1 MHKDR
6 QCEVVQLLL
15 KRNGTDNSHLSRK
28 YAYYKLKGAN
38 AAEYASLLIW
48 IIFNLFQSVKFHDI
62 QHLQFGYN
70 CA

>member
-1 MHKDR
+1 MHKGR
-6 QCEVVQLLL
+6 QWEVVQLLL

-48 IIFNLFQSVKFHDI
+48 IIFNVFSR
-62 QHLQFGYN
+62 
-70 CA
+70 